1 MNTKIYKYLC
11 ISAVAASLLSCTENQ
26 MDIFPD
32 EYKTIVYVKENSA
45 NYVTI
50 DATAEN
56 PSFDFTVCKGGS
68 EITELADVSVIPLTQ
83 EYVDEHYNSASIDIK
98 YSVLP
103 VDSYTVDTPLE
114 LHFTADETYKVIS
127 YTLKSERLAALVSAN
142 PDVRYIIGFS
152 LDSKTTSINEKC
164 SRYVC
169 EISDVIVPTLGFER
183 AGLNRLSTPIDESY
197 TDDELT
203 IKLPVEVKS
212 LKNRWDIKADVE
224 LDREWLNTYNTVNAT
239 DYLLPENYSFTP
251 KVELVSSE
259 QKAYVMITLKNVSE
273 ILKAVIL
280 PLRLK
285 NASQFKISETDDI
298 CAVMI
303 DPTIAHPVEFDR
315 STWDWREC
323 CHEPWE
329 NGGNCSAYYMIDND
343 IASYWHYSWEVD
355 SPCNAQNNHCFVF
368 DMGAVHTISAFG
380 YICRQNLKNIWGWDA
395 INALTFFI
403 SDNDAVMAQ
412 DVHDHSNWKKIVDAY
427 PVETIDQEQMIPTRL
442 AMGRYIKVM
451 VAGSA
456 QVEGNNGSMKG
467 CIAEIKAYGKN

>member
-1 MNTKIYKYLC
+1 MNTNIYKYLC
-11 ISAVAASLLSCTENQ
+11 ISVAAASLLSCTENK

-32 EYKTIVYVKENSA
+32 EYKTIVYVKENTA

-56 PSFDFTVCKGGS
+56 PTFDFTVCKGGS
-68 EITELADVSVIPLTQ
+68 DITDLADVSVRPLTQ
-83 EYVDEHYNSASIDIK
+83 EYVDGHYNSASMNIR

-103 VDSYTVDTPLE
+103 DDAYTVDTPLD

-127 YTLKSERLAALVSAN
+127 YTLISEKLAALVSDN
-142 PDVRYIIGFS
+142 PGVRYIIGFS
-152 LDSKTTSINEKC
+152 LDSKTTSVNEKC
-164 SRYVC
+164 SMYVC

-212 LKNRWDIKADVE
+212 LKNRWDINADVE
-224 LDREWLNTYNTVNAT
+224 LDMEWLNTYNAVNAT
-239 DYLLPENYSFTP
+239 DYSLPEDYSFTP

-259 QKAYVMITLKNVSE
+259 QKAYVMITLRNVSE

-280 PLRLK
+280 PLRLR
-285 NASQFKISETDDI
+285 NASQFKISETDDV
-298 CAVMI
+298 CALMI

-315 STWDWREC
+315 SVWAWKEC

-329 NGGNCSAYYMIDND
+329 RGGNCSAYYMIDND
-343 IASYWHYSWEVD
+343 TESYWHYSWEQD
-355 SPCNAQNNHCFVF
+355 SPCNGQNNHCFVF
-368 DMGAVHTISAFG
+368 DMGSVHTVSGFG
-380 YICRQNLKNIWGWDA
+380 YICRQNLKGIWGTDA
-395 INALTFFI
+395 VNALTFFI
-403 SDNDAVMAQ
+403 SDNDSAMTQ
-412 DVHDHSNWKKIVDAY
+412 DVHDHSGWKKIVDAY
-427 PVETIDQEQMIPTRL
+427 PVETVNEEQRIPTRL

-451 VAGSA
+451 IAGSA
-456 QVEGNNGSMKG
+456 QIESNNGAMKG